1 MCVGLFLPVS
11 RRRRLW
17 GKCTRALWPNS
28 VHSSWPRDIS
38 LLLNALFYTSNS
50 FVPVLRRHST
60 ALPLPLSVLTSQI
73 SLFFL
78 SKILAAIS
86 FRYLDDTLRPYLFC
100 CMSWYVIIS
109 QFSLFFLTK
118 ISDRPTCR
126 FSLKSAGARSFENQ
140 ARTLHLLGIHC
151 HWRSASPRLC
161 HHWKLS

>member
-17 GKCTRALWPNS
+17 GKCTHALWPNS

-73 SLFFL
+73 SLFF
-78 SKILAAIS
+78 
-86 FRYLDDTLRPYLFC
+86 
-100 CMSWYVIIS
+100 
-109 QFSLFFLTK
+109 
-118 ISDRPTCR
+118 
-126 FSLKSAGARSFENQ
+126 SLKNTSSYFISVLRRHSTTLSLLLYVLIRYNLTVLLVLSHENFWPSHVSFFFEKCWCTIIWKPVSD
-140 ARTLHLLGIHC
+140 APFAWIHC

-161 HHWKLS
+161 HRWKLS